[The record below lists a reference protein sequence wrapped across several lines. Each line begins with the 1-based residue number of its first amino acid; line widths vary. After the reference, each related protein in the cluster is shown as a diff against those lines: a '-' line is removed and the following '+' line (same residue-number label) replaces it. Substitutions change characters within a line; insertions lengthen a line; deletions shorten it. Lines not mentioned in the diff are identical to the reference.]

1 MYHHHY
7 LTLCIFF
14 LLSCFFLHHGTG
26 NFFLLTPAKFIEV
39 EHEALYI
46 VLSGQTLKKLTVD
59 WKFASSVLWDL
70 RRKAELS
77 NPRNVCNSS
86 LVLVGI
92 PFDRR

>member
-39 EHEALYI
+39 EHE
-46 VLSGQTLKKLTVD
+46 VL
-59 WKFASSVLWDL
+59 
-70 RRKAELS
+70 
-77 NPRNVCNSS
+77 
-86 LVLVGI
+86 
-92 PFDRR
+92 